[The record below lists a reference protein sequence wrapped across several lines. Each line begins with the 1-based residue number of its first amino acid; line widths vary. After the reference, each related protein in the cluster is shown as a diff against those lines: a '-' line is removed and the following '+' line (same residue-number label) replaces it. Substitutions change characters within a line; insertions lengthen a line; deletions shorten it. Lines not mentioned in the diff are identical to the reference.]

1 MVALCGRCLVQH
13 YDGMFHRKFNGRS
26 VRNFRDDLWWQLS
39 IEHHKQHSV
48 IHRITGLEP
57 SRVKRVQ
64 NTITLHEELW
74 SWLQRHLLIPF
85 ICQWIPANCCQE
97 SLHFRLYMGLDLHN
111 PPQRK
116 CTFKLP
122 WPMNTS
128 SLIVRVNR
136 VHGSTP
142 SAQHLILGLGWSS
155 TTVQAI
161 AIRVH
166 TTLSGWDLAE

>member
-1 MVALCGRCLVQH
+1 MCLGNSLKRDLNLGWSRTPGIAQTLPKRYWTTMRTLTSPMVALCGRCLVQH

-97 SLHFRLYMGLDLHN
+97 SLHFRL
-111 PPQRK
+111 
-116 CTFKLP
+116 T
-122 WPMNTS
+122 W
-128 SLIVRVNR
+128 V
-136 VHGSTP
+136 
-142 SAQHLILGLGWSS
+142 
-155 TTVQAI
+155 
-161 AIRVH
+161 
-166 TTLSGWDLAE
+166 